1 MEKEIIDTKT
11 KVFVVSFFLIVII
24 DLRLFIWIKKYEI

>member
-1 MEKEIIDTKT
+1 MRIGEMEKEIIDTKT

-24 DLRLFIWIKKYEI
+24 DLRLFI

>member
-1 MEKEIIDTKT
+1 MRIGEMEKEIIDTKA

-24 DLRLFIWIKKYEI
+24 DLRLFI